1 MFFTWRMHQNLKSAG
16 LLNGVFAR
24 SSHKHYLDGV
34 TITPSIGDETL
45 LECLYYIGL
54 MMMKGNNNV

>member
-1 MFFTWRMHQNLKSAG
+1 MFFTWRMHQALKSAG

-34 TITPSIGDETL
+34 TVTASKGEKGL
-45 LECLYYIGL
+45 LRALYYIGRAL
-54 MMMKGNNNV
+54 VKGS